1 MLALIA
7 LLVVLVLFGAGFAM
21 KALWIIAIVALVL
34 WALGFL
40 ARGTDAS
47 WYRW

>member
-7 LLVVLVLFGAGFAM
+7 LLVVLALFGAGFAL

-40 ARGTDAS
+40 ARGANAS

>member
-1 MLALIA
+1 MLAMIA
-7 LLVVLVLFGAGFAM
+7 LLVVLALFGAGFVL
-21 KALWIIAIVALVL
+21 KVLWIAAIVALVL

-40 ARGTDAS
+40 ARSADAS